1 MLTATPVYSI
11 AWGPESDQVLYT
23 SGRQLV
29 IKPMQPNAKANMVS
43 DSYNI
48 KKLYSASLLLKHSAM
63 RLGNIEFVKLL
74 ISPFTAA
81 LHHYI
86 SDGHC

>member
-1 MLTATPVYSI
+1 MYSYDVYVLTATPVYSI

-43 DSYNI
+43 D
-48 KKLYSASLLLKHSAM
+48 
-63 RLGNIEFVKLL
+63 
-74 ISPFTAA
+74 
-81 LHHYI
+81 
-86 SDGHC
+86 